1 MKNSIKLKERAK
13 NNEKNRLLRWC
24 IEFSFLNLHTEKN
37 PLYLLH
43 KSEVQYYKKASSI
56 KKQYFSM
63 KTIIK
68 ILLVASIG
76 LLSYF
81 CVMSILT
88 PIKFDETKT
97 AREKEII
104 QRLIDIRTAE
114 VEYKTQKGAYTDNFD
129 ELIKFLKSS
138 KKKTVLKEGSLSDKQ
153 LEAGL
158 TEKMAAK
165 IVRSGNRSEIIA
177 KGLENFRRDTAYL
190 DMIESIFPQKYTAET
205 IDQIAIIP
213 YSNNERFELKVNNEY
228 YNATKI
234 KIPLFEASA
243 HFKTYLY
250 DLNRQELL
258 NIIDVQTKLEKYPGL
273 KVGSIEEPN
282 NNAGN
287 WE

>member
-1 MKNSIKLKERAK
+1 
-13 NNEKNRLLRWC
+13 
-24 IEFSFLNLHTEKN
+24 
-37 PLYLLH
+37 
-43 KSEVQYYKKASSI
+43 
-56 KKQYFSM
+56 M

-114 VEYKTQKGAYTDNFD
+114 VEYKTQKGGYTDNFD

-158 TEKMAAK
+158 TEKVAAK

-243 HFKTYLY
+243 LFKTYLY
-250 DLNRQELL
+250 DLNHQELL